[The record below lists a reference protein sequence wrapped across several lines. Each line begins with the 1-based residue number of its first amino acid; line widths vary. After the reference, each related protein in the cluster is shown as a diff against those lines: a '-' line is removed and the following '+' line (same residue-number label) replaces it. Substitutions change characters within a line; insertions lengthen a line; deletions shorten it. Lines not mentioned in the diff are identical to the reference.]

1 MFRSSR
7 GEIGFVIFGR
17 RGNLAEL
24 KSFSWT
30 LALRYLNPL
39 RTFVSIITLISLLG
53 VAAGVMV
60 LIVVLSVHAGFER
73 NLKEILLGYAPH
85 VRVESAYGAGIIEW
99 EGMEEGL
106 AEEEG
111 VIGAYAFIEGYVML
125 DTKGW
130 RQPVSFRAINA
141 QNESQVEALSELL
154 DLKEHPD
161 SKADMGLDEVAV
173 VSRQLADSLEL
184 EVGDKLNFIASG
196 NLDAVMDVYRIKQQ
210 DRAWVLYE
218 EQLLPFEKMV
228 GEMFLKAGEQ
238 EVVSA
243 EKVTGAFRLIQNL
256 LPLGDEDGEPMR
268 TGERDLIEEILFGVL
283 DNPERQDAGK
293 DYYMAGTQKRIQE
306 ILAQLRDIDLKE
318 ADLKA
323 FEGIEEF
330 VTPVELTV
338 HGVYADTKR
347 SQGPHAFV
355 PLPIGQQLKGLKEA
369 VEAVGVRVEDPYHAQ
384 EVADRLKAK
393 LGDEWLV
400 RSWMKTHEQQFQ
412 LVKTEKVMMSFA
424 LSFITIL
431 SAFSITAV
439 MYTVTIQ
446 KRQEI
451 GVMKALGARPSQIVR
466 VFLYQGIIVGI
477 AGSLTGLALGL
488 LAVNYRGL
496 IVQLLRGIGIDP
508 FPPDFHGM
516 SELPARIIPEQI
528 VVICVVAVIL
538 CIIAALIPALTAAF
552 RDPAK
557 SLRNL

>member
-1 MFRSSR
+1 MRSCESALE
-7 GEIGFVIFGR
+7 GVV
-17 RGNLAEL
+17 LSPL

-85 VRVESAYGAGIIEW
+85 VRVESGYGANIVDW
-99 EGMEEGL
+99 ESMEVGL
-106 AEEEG
+106 AKEEG
-111 VIGAYAFIEGYVML
+111 VIEAYALIEGYVML
-125 DTKGW
+125 DAKGW

-141 QNESQVEALSELL
+141 QNEAQVEALGELL
-154 DLKEHPD
+154 DLDEHPE

-173 VSRQLADSLEL
+173 VSRQLAESLEL

-218 EQLLPFEKMV
+218 DRLKPFEKMMA
-228 GEMFLKAGEQ
+228 EMFTKEGEQ
-238 EVVSA
+238 DVASG

-256 LPLGDEDGEPMR
+256 IPIDDKEGEPMR
-268 TGERDLIEEILFGVL
+268 LEERDLIGEILFGVL
-283 DNPERQDAGK
+283 DNPEKQENGK

-306 ILAQLRDIDLKE
+306 LLGQLRDIDLKE

-330 VTPVELTV
+330 VTPIELTV
-338 HGVYADTKR
+338 HGIYKDTKR

-355 PLPIGQQLKGLKEA
+355 PLPIGQQLKGLKNA
-369 VEAVGVRVEDPYHAQ
+369 VEAIGLRVEDPYHAQ
-384 EVADRLKAK
+384 EVADRVQAK

-488 LAVNYRGL
+488 LAVHYRGL

-508 FPPDFHGM
+508 FPPEFHGM

-528 VVICVVAVIL
+528 TVICIVAVIL

>member
-1 MFRSSR
+1 MRSCGAGLEGVVLSP
-7 GEIGFVIFGR
+7 
-17 RGNLAEL
+17 L

-85 VRVESAYGAGIIEW
+85 VRVESVYGSGIADW
-99 EGMEEGL
+99 EEMESDLTKQEGIL
-106 AEEEG
+106 
-111 VIGAYAFIEGYVML
+111 GAYALIEGYVML
-125 DTKGW
+125 DAKGW

-141 QNESQVEALSELL
+141 QNETQVEGLAELL
-154 DLKEHPD
+154 DITEHPT
-161 SKADMGLDEVAV
+161 SRADMGLDEVAV
-173 VSRQLADSLEL
+173 VSRQLAESLDL

-218 EQLLPFEKMV
+218 DRLAPFEKLM
-228 GEMFLKAGEQ
+228 GEIFRKEGAQ
-238 EVVSA
+238 EVVAS
-243 EKVTGAFRLIQNL
+243 EKVTEAFRLIQNL
-256 LPLGDEDGEPMR
+256 VPINDQEGEPMR

-283 DNPERQDAGK
+283 DNPERQEAGS
-293 DYYMAGTQKRIQE
+293 DFFMAGTQERIE
-306 ILAQLRDIDLKE
+306 GLLTQLREIDLKE

-338 HGVYADTKR
+338 HGIYKDTKR

-355 PLPIGQQLKGLKEA
+355 PLPIGQQLKGLKGA
-369 VEAVGVRVEDPYHAQ
+369 VEAIGVRVEDPYHAQ
-384 EVADRLKAK
+384 IAENALKGK
-393 LGDEWLV
+393 LGDQWLV

-488 LAVNYRGL
+488 LAVHYRGV
-496 IVQLLRGIGIDP
+496 IVQILRGIGIDP
-508 FPPDFHGM
+508 FPPEFHGM

-528 VVICVVAVIL
+528 AIICVVAVIL
-538 CIIAALIPALTAAF
+538 CIIAALIPALSAAF